1 MWNFQDF
8 TVTKIL
14 REINF
19 GGSRSSKNVV
29 FAPLGALNFVK
40 LVKINLQGV
49 QKSMKF
55 KIQFLLMCW
64 NGRFWASRFAYF
76 DFTWNLSDRKILYFP
91 QCATLPWQSNTY
103 LYLSSESY
111 LHQSIYIVVYY
122 FFLKLQV
129 ISVALCS
136 FPIAFDFWVIICIR
150 YHEYNYTKQQ
160 KVTHREFV
168 TRSCWVTLMPDGL
181 LFIQIKTELH
191 FQEKNQLTIF
201 LQIDGNFVMG

>member
-1 MWNFQDF
+1 MHC
-8 TVTKIL
+8 TVLAMQIRRIHNGNTLTCSYCYIS
-14 REINF
+14 IC
-19 GGSRSSKNVV
+19 
-29 FAPLGALNFVK
+29 APLQCCQLFQFTLATPFPYNQIHICIYYQNYFY
-40 LVKINLQGV
+40 INRY
-49 QKSMKF
+49 M
-55 KIQFLLMCW
+55 
-64 NGRFWASRFAYF
+64 
-76 DFTWNLSDRKILYFP
+76 
-91 QCATLPWQSNTY
+91 
-103 LYLSSESY
+103 
-111 LHQSIYIVVYY
+111 YIVVYY

-150 YHEYNYTKQQ
+150 YHEYSYTKQQ

-201 LQIDGNFVMG
+201 LQIDGNFVMW